1 MRKYILI
8 AFFGIISAHANAQD
22 IQFSQYYQAPLF
34 LNPGFT
40 GITPQQRV
48 VINHRTQWPNLPQ
61 AYSTYAASYDIF
73 VEELR
78 SGFGMLLTTDKMGSA
93 GWQTST
99 FNVLYSFKVR
109 LTEKLV
115 FSPGLVFGYG
125 THGIDQTKL
134 RLGDG
139 LEFERDGQYYTLD
152 PEQGRLGKQNYFDV
166 GTGFLFYSRSLW
178 LGAAFHHLNK
188 PNLSLLG
195 DVSRLPIK
203 TTVHG
208 GARLN
213 LSGSGPRGSAVRM
226 SYLTPSFII
235 RTQGPSFSQM
245 DIGVNYHIDP
255 VSIGVWYRGKP
266 ILFETFEQTDAND
279 NIIASGIQQDALI
292 LSMGLYF
299 KNFTIGYSYD
309 FTISELQTAT
319 GGAHEISFVYEFTSK
334 PASRSVKK
342 KYRLIP
348 CPTFNSK
355 EGFWN

>member
-1 MRKYILI
+1 MYKNILTVFVLSFLVI
-8 AFFGIISAHANAQD
+8 QGSAQD
-22 IQFSQYYQAPLF
+22 IQFSQYYQAPLY

-48 VINHRTQWPNLPQ
+48 VVNHRVQWPNLPQ
-61 AYSTYAASYDIF
+61 AFATYAASYDIF

-93 GWQTST
+93 GWQTTT

-109 LTEKLV
+109 LTDKIV

-125 THGIDQTKL
+125 THGIDQTRL

-139 LEFERDGQYYTLD
+139 LQYERDGEYNSID
-152 PEQGRLGKQNYFDV
+152 PDQGRLGRQNYFDV
-166 GTGFLFYSRSLW
+166 GTGFLFYSKSIW

-195 DVSRLPIK
+195 DVSRLPVK
-203 TTVHG
+203 TTIHG
-208 GARLN
+208 GARID
-213 LSGSGPRGSAVRM
+213 LSGGGLRKNTGRI
-226 SYLTPSFII
+226 SYLTPSFIF
-235 RTQGPSFSQM
+235 RTQGSTFSQM
-245 DIGVNYHIDP
+245 DLGVNYHIDP
-255 VSIGVWYRGKP
+255 VSVGVWYRGKP
-266 ILFETFEQTDAND
+266 FFEKSVIN
-279 NIIASGIQQDALI
+279 SIQQDAII
-292 LSMGLYF
+292 LSLGMYF
-299 KNFTIGYSYD
+299 KSFTIGYSYD

-319 GGAHEISFVYEFTSK
+319 GGAHEVSFMYEFASK
-334 PASRSVKK
+334 PASRNVKK